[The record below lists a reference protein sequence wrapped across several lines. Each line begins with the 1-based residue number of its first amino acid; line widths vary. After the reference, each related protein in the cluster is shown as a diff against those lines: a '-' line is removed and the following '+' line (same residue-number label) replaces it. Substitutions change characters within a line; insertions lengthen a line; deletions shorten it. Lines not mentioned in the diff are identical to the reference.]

1 MYMTDKQNEEVPFL
15 SNVGMMLTYKCTI
28 ACPHCIV
35 KAGPD
40 RKEEMKI
47 SSAFE
52 WLNQLR
58 AFRNGDVI
66 GISLTGGEPFYN
78 LDHLIKIA
86 DYAFSLGFIVSV
98 VSNAFWASSREEA
111 LRVLK
116 LCSSINMISVSTD
129 KSHQISIPF
138 KNIRNAVWA
147 AKKLGKLYNIAVA
160 TESDK
165 DPEYLNLIDNI
176 LEISDKENI
185 STSYILPVGR
195 AGKNMKIREC
205 NLSSIPP
212 PYACPMASFPVI
224 FPNGKVIACIGPP
237 ITMPSFNP
245 LYLGNLRK
253 ETIREIFERAESNY
267 ILHAIRTFGPKILV
281 DLLTEHG
288 YADVLPDTY
297 MKEAICDICFK
308 LFSRESTCQLL
319 NGLIVKDETF
329 RNKIAYGR
337 YYYMNES
344 EMIEK
349 GAVSEPVR

>member
-1 MYMTDKQNEEVPFL
+1 MADKQDVEVPFL

-35 KAGPD
+35 EAGPR

-47 SSAFE
+47 TSAFE
-52 WLNQLR
+52 WLDQLR
-58 AFRNGDVI
+58 DFRDGWVI

-78 LDHLIKIA
+78 MDHLIRIA
-86 DYAFSLGFIVSV
+86 DYAFKLGFIVSV

-138 KNIRNAVWA
+138 RNISNAVWA

-165 DPEYLNLIDNI
+165 DPEYLSLLDNI
-176 LEISDKENI
+176 LEITDRENI

-195 AGKNMKIREC
+195 AGRNLKIREC
-205 NLSSIPP
+205 NLSPVPP

-224 FPNGKVIACIGPP
+224 FPNSKVIACIGPP
-237 ITMPSFNP
+237 ITMPSFTP
-245 LYLGNLRK
+245 LFLGNLGK
-253 ETIREIFERAESNY
+253 ETVQEIFMRAESNY
-267 ILHAIRTFGPKILV
+267 ILHAIRTFGPRILI

-288 YADVLPDTY
+288 HSDILPDKY
-297 MKEAICDICFK
+297 MNEAICDICFK
-308 LFSRESTCQLL
+308 LFSNESTCQLL
-319 NGLIVKDETF
+319 NELIMKDETF
-329 RNKIAYGR
+329 RNKIAWGR
-337 YYYMNES
+337 YYHMNES
-344 EMIEK
+344 EMVGQSSIPD
-349 GAVSEPVR
+349 PVR